1 VCYLVVVWHTAYRL
15 SLHPLFIRQ
24 HRGRITDEE
33 KEVMR
38 AKPFKGRGTA
48 SKGLHGSQGVRCFP
62 TDEGGAAAAPAAPS
76 APAVPAAPPAPAVP
90 APRHPRAFVDG
101 TEEWLPT
108 GRRYT
113 FPDEGAL
120 TRGGAGLIVFDTM
133 IPPPGSLVGLEG
145 AVVLI
150 TVRKTPGTRTTGSG
164 RKRAMRNDNQRIF
177 REQEPP
183 ALALGRR
190 RGDAA
195 MFYIY
200 RHYT

>member
-1 VCYLVVVWHTAYRL
+1 VPQQLQQLHQLQQFPQLHQLQQFPLRDIRGPLSTA
-15 SLHPLFIRQ
+15 P
-24 HRGRITDEE
+24 
-33 KEVMR
+33 
-38 AKPFKGRGTA
+38 
-48 SKGLHGSQGVRCFP
+48 
-62 TDEGGAAAAPAAPS
+62 
-76 APAVPAAPPAPAVP
+76 
-90 APRHPRAFVDG
+90 
-101 TEEWLPT
+101 EEWLPT

-200 RHYT
+200 RHYTQSSVLRNTETAPTHQSVSYLNAFPRCDPSMPGRPYCCRFQGESPEVIAFPGSEPF